1 VATLLLGTMGTWG
14 DLFPII
20 GLAKGLTWEGHS
32 VRIASSPSYRE
43 LVEDEEIAF
52 VGIGP
57 PLGFAEYAAEP
68 KIMDG
73 RMGGFAGF
81 SYLFR
86 HFIFPNLDRYVSD
99 LREAL
104 VGVDLLFAHPALIAA
119 PIAAEVNDVR
129 LGTISVFPGLIPTV
143 HASAL
148 PTRLSAA
155 PGAMG
160 RTVNKASW
168 AAGKLNMRRL
178 FDPPVNQARRQVGLL
193 PISDSFFVPL
203 SGAGGPYLVLSSPA
217 VIEHPA
223 DWPEQI
229 ELTGFINW
237 DRPRSWEAS
246 DELLQF
252 LNEPDPIVLITLGA
266 SSSLDPQNFYRDAVG
281 AARDAGYRT
290 LVLTGPTPTPL
301 DESSG
306 DDRTLYIRFAPLS
319 LVASQCHTAIHHGGV
334 GTTIE
339 LLQTGLPQL
348 VVPRGFDQPQTASRM
363 TKLGV
368 ARSLA
373 WRRANQRH
381 LHRELVAL
389 MEQHHYRQTA
399 VELQAQLAKEDG
411 VGRTVEAVNRAI
423 TES

>member
-1 VATLLLGTMGTWG
+1 MATILLGTTGTWG

-20 GLAKGLTWEGHS
+20 GLAKGLIREGHS
-32 VRIASSPSYRE
+32 VRIASSPTYRE
-43 LVEDEEIAF
+43 LVEDEEIEFA
-52 VGIGP
+52 GIGP
-57 PLGFAEYAAEP
+57 PLGFSEYAAEP

-81 SYLFR
+81 SYLFK

-99 LREAL
+99 LGEAL
-104 VGVDLLFAHPALIAA
+104 VGVDLMFAHPGLIAA
-119 PIAAEVNDVR
+119 PIAAEVCDVR

-160 RTVNKASW
+160 RAVNRASW

-178 FDPPVNQARRQVGLL
+178 FDPPVNRARQQVGLS
-193 PISDSFFVPL
+193 PISNSFFASV
-203 SGAGGPYLVLSSPA
+203 SSGGPYLILSSPV

-229 ELTGFINW
+229 ELTGFLNW
-237 DRPRSWEAS
+237 DRPRSWETS
-246 DELLQF
+246 DELLRF

-266 SSSLDPQNFYRDAVG
+266 SSSLDPQTFYRDAVG

-306 DDRTLYIRFAPLS
+306 DDRTLYLRFAPLS
-319 LVASQCHTAIHHGGV
+319 LVASHCHAAIHHGGV

-339 LLQTGLPQL
+339 LLQAALPQL
-348 VVPRGFDQPQTASRM
+348 IVPRGFDQPQTASRM
-363 TKLGV
+363 TKLGI

-373 WRRANQRH
+373 WRLANQRR
-381 LHRELVAL
+381 LHREFVAL
-389 MEQHHYRQTA
+389 MDQHPYRQRA

-411 VGRTVEAVNRAI
+411 LRRAIEAVSRAI
-423 TES
+423 P